1 MYKKVIVLSVFYL
14 IISLF
19 YLGCS
24 TNYESKIIPTPSNQ
38 IFLDDYFI
46 LDTKTSISYPN
57 EFKNSVNFLKSFLDQ
72 GKHKYL
78 SIENNNQSNNHIEFK
93 LDKNFTSP
101 EAYKLEIGK
110 NLITVTSSDNKGAFY
125 AIQTIRQ
132 LIPASFENK
141 SHTNKKIEI
150 KCQIV
155 EDNPRFKYRGM
166 HLDVGRHMF
175 SVDFIKK
182 YIDALAMLKF
192 NTFHWHLT
200 EDQGWRIEIKKYPK
214 LQTISAYR
222 DSTLAGHYTDK
233 PRKFNNSS
241 YGGYYTQKEI
251 KEIVNYALD
260 REITIIPEIE
270 MPGHSQ
276 AAVAAYPELGCT
288 GENVNVA
295 TLWGVFEDIY
305 CSKEETFNFLEDVI
319 DEVAELFPGEYI
331 HIGGDEAPKTRWKQ
345 CANCQRVIKREN
357 LKDEHELQSYFITRM
372 EKYISSKGKKI
383 IGWDEILEGGLAP
396 NATVMSWRGIS
407 GGIKAANMKHDVIMT
422 PNATCYL
429 DHYQSENTNEPL
441 AIGGYTPLE
450 EIYNYEPIPKEL
462 DSESSKYIIGAQG
475 NVWTEY
481 MSTSEYVEYMVFPR
495 IFALSEVVWSKN
507 KSNFQE
513 FTSRVTSFFDRL
525 DKLDIN
531 YSTHIE
537 KIEK

>member
-24 TNYESKIIPTPSNQ
+24 TNYDSKIIPAPSNQ
-38 IFLDDYFI
+38 IFLDGFFKLNDNTTI
-46 LDTKTSISYPN
+46 NYPN
-57 EFKNSVNFLKSFLDQ
+57 EFKHSVNFLSSYLNQ
-72 GKHKYL
+72 GKTQYL
-78 SIENNNQSNNHIEFK
+78 SIKNKNASKNFVQFLLDEKISNN
-93 LDKNFTSP
+93 
-101 EAYKLEIGK
+101 EAYKIEIKK
-110 NLITVTSSDNKGAFY
+110 NGITITSRNNKGAFY
-125 AIQTIRQ
+125 AIQTLRQ
-132 LIPASFENK
+132 LIPASFEDKTYPNTEI
-141 SHTNKKIEI
+141 SI
-150 KCQIV
+150 KCQII
-155 EDNPRFKYRGM
+155 EDSPRFKYRGM
-166 HLDVGRHMF
+166 HLDVGRHLF
-175 SVDFIKK
+175 PVEFIKK

-214 LQTISAYR
+214 LNTVAAYR
-222 DSTLAGHYTDK
+222 DSTLAGHYTDR
-233 PRKFNNSS
+233 PRKYDKTR
-241 YGGYYTQKEI
+241 YGGYYTQEQVKD
-251 KEIVNYALD
+251 IVNYALE

-270 MPGHSQ
+270 MPGHSK
-276 AAVAAYPELGCT
+276 AAIAAYPELGCT

-319 DEVAELFPGEYI
+319 DEVTELFPGEYI
-331 HIGGDEAPKTRWKQ
+331 HIGGDEAPKTNWEK
-345 CANCQRVIKREN
+345 CKNCQSVIKREN

-372 EKYISSKGKKI
+372 EKYINSKGKKI

-396 NATVMSWRGIS
+396 NATVMSWRGTS

-429 DHYQSENTNEPL
+429 DHYQSKDKNEPL

-450 EIYNYEPIPKEL
+450 EIYNYEPIPEEL

-507 KSNFQE
+507 KSNFEE

-525 DKLDIN
+525 DKLNIN
-531 YSTHIE
+531 YSTHLE
-537 KIEK
+537 KID